1 MSCERICPKCSGS
14 GQHKGATGPYTLCLL
29 CWGCGR
35 IATCPTCRGTTR
47 ASRTTRATRRG
58 QGDCFDCRDG
68 VVAGE
73 PHTHDS
79 ILSRREDM
87 WSAHRDDLTG
97 MAGKAQPTS
106 LI

>member
-47 ASRTTRATRRG
+47 ATRRG
-58 QGDCFDCRDG
+58 QGDCFDCRDVRTCG
-68 VVAGE
+68 VPIA
-73 PHTHDS
+73 TN
-79 ILSRREDM
+79 
-87 WSAHRDDLTG
+87 
-97 MAGKAQPTS
+97 
-106 LI
+106 